1 MLSYVNFD
9 LESPHERTLAKR
21 AGLAESGK
29 ADYAITMGQVV
40 RYANIEVMYENQISL
55 SKTQSSHLFIVL
67 HPFHIVCSMNILI
80 RGRQSI
86 LYVFLP

>member
-9 LESPHERTLAKR
+9 LESPHERTLAKW

-40 RYANIEVMYENQISL
+40 RYMYANIEVMYENQISL
-55 SKTQSSHLFIVL
+55 SKTQSSHL
-67 HPFHIVCSMNILI
+67 
-80 RGRQSI
+80 
-86 LYVFLP
+86 LYSTHFTLFAV